1 MGGPRLAV
9 LNDRHGS
16 PRECLGGL
24 ATTAILHNARKRANK
39 NDDASRRYIC
49 HIIISDRKIHLRHS
63 LYDTAG
69 VPQWTSYKCNLTEA
83 QNNKLGGYLSPKG
96 TVSRQ

>member
-1 MGGPRLAV
+1 MIAMARPENASEGSLAAY
-9 LNDRHGS
+9 HGY
-16 PRECLGGL
+16 LD
-24 ATTAILHNARKRANK
+24 NARKRANK

-69 VPQWTSYKCNLTEA
+69 VPQWTSYKCNLPEA
-83 QNNKLGGYLSPKG
+83 QNNKLGGYLSTKRY
-96 TVSRQ
+96 SSWQ